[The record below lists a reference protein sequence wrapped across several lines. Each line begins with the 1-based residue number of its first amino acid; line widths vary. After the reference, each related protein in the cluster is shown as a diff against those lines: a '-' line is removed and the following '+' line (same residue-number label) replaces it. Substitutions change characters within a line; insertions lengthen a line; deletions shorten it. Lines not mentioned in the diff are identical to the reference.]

1 MKEEKNIL
9 PPENEVLAA
18 INSIRYNHNRS
29 MKGYMK
35 EIYMWG
41 NEQQKRFVLKALKEY
56 TDFEE
61 QFDFALL
68 SEKDIQKLKY
78 AHCFSE
84 ETESKMFTMYY
95 DVKWRSLPFFR

>member
-1 MKEEKNIL
+1 
-9 PPENEVLAA
+9 VLAA
-18 INSIRYNHNRS
+18 INSIRYNHNTA
-29 MKGYMK
+29 MKMYMK
-35 EIYMWG
+35 EIYLHG

-68 SEKDIQKLKY
+68 SEKDIRKLKY
-78 AHCFSE
+78 SHCFSE
-84 ETESKMFTMYY
+84 QTEIEMFNIYY